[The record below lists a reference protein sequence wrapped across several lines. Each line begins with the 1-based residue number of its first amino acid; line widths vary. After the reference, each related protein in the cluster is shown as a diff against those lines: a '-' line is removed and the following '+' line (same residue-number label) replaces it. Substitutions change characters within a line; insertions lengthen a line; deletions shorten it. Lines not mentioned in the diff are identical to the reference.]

1 MKKRCKD
8 FLNINVSFILL
19 SLLMIVAVLVICRY
33 SRLPALPF
41 FHCLEGP
48 AIEDQIP
55 CDLAIGYIASYIF
68 YIIQVFIPQKH
79 KERKALK
86 AIFPYLKEYV
96 MYMKILGCILKNNK
110 LEELPDLDDA
120 LGKYKYSDQ
129 HGNVYYEAFPDSINL
144 CDETKPQEV
153 LYDNRFMSFLLK
165 IQHVYNTM
173 AQSRSFMNMNEYVL
187 EQIQKTDIAFWV
199 NSYQNLLLMRKLGQE
214 DIEILMKNEAS
225 GRNRL
230 DELKETVD
238 WIEMSLG
245 LQSVVEK
252 M

>member
-1 MKKRCKD
+1 
-8 FLNINVSFILL
+8 
-19 SLLMIVAVLVICRY
+19 
-33 SRLPALPF
+33 
-41 FHCLEGP
+41 
-48 AIEDQIP
+48 
-55 CDLAIGYIASYIF
+55 
-68 YIIQVFIPQKH
+68 
-79 KERKALK
+79 
-86 AIFPYLKEYV
+86 
-96 MYMKILGCILKNNK
+96 
-110 LEELPDLDDA
+110 
-120 LGKYKYSDQ
+120 
-129 HGNVYYEAFPDSINL
+129 
-144 CDETKPQEV
+144 
-153 LYDNRFMSFLLK
+153 MSFLLK

-173 AQSRSFMNMNEYVL
+173 AQSRSYMNMNEYVI

>member
-1 MKKRCKD
+1 M
-8 FLNINVSFILL
+8 L
-19 SLLMIVAVLVICRY
+19 
-33 SRLPALPF
+33 
-41 FHCLEGP
+41 
-48 AIEDQIP
+48 
-55 CDLAIGYIASYIF
+55 
-68 YIIQVFIPQKH
+68 
-79 KERKALK
+79 
-86 AIFPYLKEYV
+86 
-96 MYMKILGCILKNNK
+96 
-110 LEELPDLDDA
+110 
-120 LGKYKYSDQ
+120 
-129 HGNVYYEAFPDSINL
+129 
-144 CDETKPQEV
+144 
-153 LYDNRFMSFLLK
+153 
-165 IQHVYNTM
+165 
-173 AQSRSFMNMNEYVL
+173 YVL